1 MVGAMSELIGAT
13 AAWLAS
19 TGAPN
24 WVVIAALLTH
34 PSVWS
39 DEAIKRLRPVLD
51 RVMPA
56 KKE

>member
-1 MVGAMSELIGAT
+1 MSELVGTTIS
-13 AAWLAS
+13 WLAA

-24 WVVIAALLTH
+24 WIVIVALLTH

-39 DEAIKRLRPVLD
+39 DEAIKRLRPMLN
-51 RVMPA
+51 RALPT

>member
-1 MVGAMSELIGAT
+1 MSELIGAT

-51 RVMPA
+51 RIMPA